1 MKLIVEKDDIYAGLL
16 LTDCYDNLNI
26 VAELDSFHR
35 KGHERLFALF
45 RIRQGFIVS
54 AFMNAEDMAKF
65 VNEYQSGRGMKSF
78 STNTLTI
85 KDKS

>member
-26 VAELDSFHR
+26 VA
-35 KGHERLFALF
+35 
-45 RIRQGFIVS
+45 
-54 AFMNAEDMAKF
+54 KF